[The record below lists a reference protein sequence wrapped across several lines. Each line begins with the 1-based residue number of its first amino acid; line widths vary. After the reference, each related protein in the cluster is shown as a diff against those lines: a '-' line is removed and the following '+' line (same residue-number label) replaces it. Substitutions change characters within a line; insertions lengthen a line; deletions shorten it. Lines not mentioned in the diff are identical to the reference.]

1 MEKKKAIE
9 VAVLTK
15 VYDGLVAVDSIS
27 FEVHAGEV
35 FGFLGPNGAGKT
47 TTIRM
52 LTGLSRPNAGRAR
65 VLGYDISSEI
75 VKAKKSFGVVPEQSN
90 MYDELTGQDNL
101 VFMGQLYGV
110 PSRERQPRAEELLK
124 TFGLYERKDT
134 KFATYSRGMKRALT
148 IAAALVHRPRLLFLD
163 EPTVGLDVVA
173 ARNLRALIQRLREDG
188 ITVFLTTHY
197 LEEADILCDRIVLLV
212 KGKIVAVDTPAKLKA
227 MAEEKPALEVSFK
240 MPLIKAA
247 DELGRR
253 LPGLAVVKVDDR
265 IRIYGG
271 DADVVLH
278 AILGY
283 ATENGTQVASV
294 NSLKPSL
301 EDAFIK
307 LTGLSPLLMA
317 AEKGGR

>member
-1 MEKKKAIE
+1 MVKAIE
-9 VAVLTK
+9 VAGLTK
-15 VYDGLVAVDSIS
+15 AYDGLVAVDSIS
-27 FEVHAGEV
+27 FDVNAGEV

-47 TTIRM
+47 TTIRV
-52 LTGLSRPNAGRAR
+52 LTGLSRPNAGSAR
-65 VLGYDISSEI
+65 VLGYNISSEI

-90 MYDELTGQDNL
+90 MYDELTGLGNL
-101 VFMGQLYGV
+101 VFTGQLYGV
-110 PSRERQPRAEELLK
+110 LSRERQTRAEELLK
-124 TFGLYERKDT
+124 TFGLYERKDS

-148 IAAALVHRPRLLFLD
+148 IAAALVHKPRLLFLD

-173 ARNLRALIQRLREDG
+173 ARSLRAIIKRLKESG

-197 LEEADILCDRIVLLV
+197 LEEADNLCNRIALLV
-212 KGKIVAVDTPAKLKA
+212 KGKIVAIDTPASLKS
-227 MAEEKPALEVSFK
+227 MAEEKPALEVSFQV
-240 MPLIKAA
+240 PLTKAA

-253 LPGLAVVKVDDR
+253 LPGLAVVRADDK

-278 AILGY
+278 TILGY

-294 NSLKPSL
+294 SSLKPSL
-301 EDAFIK
+301 EDAFVK
-307 LTGLSPLLMA
+307 LTGLSPLVMV

>member
-1 MEKKKAIE
+1 MAKAIE
-9 VAVLTK
+9 VSSLTK
-15 VYDGLVAVDSIS
+15 TYDGVVALDSVS
-27 FEVHAGEV
+27 FDVHAGEV

-47 TTIRM
+47 TTIRV
-52 LTGLSRPNAGRAR
+52 LTGLSRPNVGSAR

-101 VFMGQLYGV
+101 VFMEQLYGA

-124 TFGLYERKDT
+124 AFGLYERKDT

-148 IAAALVHRPRLLFLD
+148 IAAALVHKPQLLFLD
-163 EPTVGLDVVA
+163 EPTVGLDVVV
-173 ARNLRALIQRLREDG
+173 ARSLHAIIKRLREAG

-197 LEEADILCDRIVLLV
+197 LEEADNLCDRIALLV
-212 KGKIVAVDTPAKLKA
+212 KGKIVAIDTPAGLKA
-227 MAEEKPALEVSFK
+227 MAEETPALEVSFK
-240 MPLIKAA
+240 IPLTKAA

-271 DADVVLH
+271 DADAVLH
-278 AILGY
+278 TVLDY
-283 ATENGTQVASV
+283 ASENGTQIAAAS
-294 NSLKPSL
+294 SLKPSL
-301 EDAFIK
+301 EDAFVK
-307 LTGLSPLLMA
+307 LTGLSPLVMA
-317 AEKGGR
+317 TEKGGR

>member
-1 MEKKKAIE
+1 MVKAIE
-9 VAVLTK
+9 VAGLTK
-15 VYDGLVAVDSIS
+15 DYNGLVAVDSIS
-27 FEVHAGEV
+27 FDVYAGEV

-47 TTIRM
+47 TTVRV
-52 LTGLSRPNAGRAR
+52 LTGLSRPNSGSAR

-75 VKAKKSFGVVPEQSN
+75 VKAKRSFGVVPEQSN
-90 MYDELTGQDNL
+90 MYDELTGQGNL

-134 KFATYSRGMKRALT
+134 KFVTYSRGMKRALT
-148 IAAALVHRPRLLFLD
+148 IAAALVHKPRLLFLD

-173 ARNLRALIQRLREDG
+173 ARSLHAIIKRLREDG

-197 LEEADILCDRIVLLV
+197 LVEADNLCDRIALLV
-212 KGKIVAVDTPAKLKA
+212 KGKIMAIDTPVRLKA

-240 MPLIKAA
+240 ASLTNAVY
-247 DELGRR
+247 ELKRR

-265 IRIYGG
+265 IRIYCG
-271 DADVVLH
+271 DTDVVLH

-283 ATENGTQVASV
+283 ATENGTQVASLS
-294 NSLKPSL
+294 SLKPSL
-301 EDAFIK
+301 EDAFVK